1 MSTDD
6 KKVRA
11 RRWVNGYAIAGTGV
25 VIAAVIPGSTSAA
38 LVAMEGHMC
47 YQIGKIY
54 RDDNYSMQ
62 EAVAAARVIGLV
74 SVSAPLIAME
84 AMNAIVPDL
93 EQLSA
98 SLVAISPQNTHQSF
112 LMADQHKLG
121 FPLLSDRDNQVS
133 RKFGLVYQ
141 VPEYQQEV
149 YRRAFVNLPFIHGV
163 NTWEL
168 PIPATFVIGAT
179 AAGCE
184 TPRILFSLASPDYT
198 ERVEPTDLLLKMA
211 QLLA

>member
-84 AMNAIVPDL
+84 AMNAIPFAGWAVKGGVAGGVIKTLGEAIIAYYEKL
-93 EQLSA
+93 ERRTGGEVLEAEIFAAKPPTVQLPMLAQAPIEARLSKIDY
-98 SLVAISPQNTHQSF
+98 LFQ
-112 LMADQHKLG
+112 KG
-121 FPLLSDRDNQVS
+121 LLTQAERDEK
-133 RKFGLVYQ
+133 R
-141 VPEYQQEV
+141 QQILE
-149 YRRAFVNLPFIHGV
+149 
-163 NTWEL
+163 EL
-168 PIPATFVIGAT
+168 
-179 AAGCE
+179 
-184 TPRILFSLASPDYT
+184 
-198 ERVEPTDLLLKMA
+198 
-211 QLLA
+211 